1 MEVTW
6 AVIIRCSH
14 HTGIQLKKM
23 PFKRGLAP
31 IRRSLDYL
39 KKGPIVFKERVKVM
53 TVNYNEEHKNSPKNA
68 KLDQHKGARDFV
80 FWNLQQV
87 RYSYVCIYMNNPYE

>member
-1 MEVTW
+1 
-6 AVIIRCSH
+6 
-14 HTGIQLKKM
+14 
-23 PFKRGLAP
+23 
-31 IRRSLDYL
+31 
-39 KKGPIVFKERVKVM
+39 M

-87 RYSYVCIYMNNPYE
+87 RYIYIYINVKYPRQ

>member
-1 MEVTW
+1 
-6 AVIIRCSH
+6 
-14 HTGIQLKKM
+14 M

-31 IRRSLDYL
+31 IRRSVDYL

-53 TVNYNEEHKNSPKNA
+53 TVNYNEEHRNIPKYA

-87 RYSYVCIYMNNPYE
+87 RYIYIYINVKYTVYVI

>member
-1 MEVTW
+1 
-6 AVIIRCSH
+6 
-14 HTGIQLKKM
+14 M

-31 IRRSLDYL
+31 IRRSVDYL

-53 TVNYNEEHKNSPKNA
+53 TVNYNEEHRNIPKYA

-87 RYSYVCIYMNNPYE
+87 RYIYIYVKCIKYWLKIQQLPSERYA